1 MNISGIHHKSHAKS
15 RACLQLVLHLAL
27 FIVAQMWSFA
37 AATDFLANFD
47 NDPTNDV
54 CLEDVISLDPFV
66 GGASHDDQDA
76 SEAIHEI
83 GILMQYISAFWPA
96 DIDEI
101 RSLEA
106 FSLNLATLQGHTLPN
121 TFLQSFRF
129 LLI

>member
-1 MNISGIHHKSHAKS
+1 M
-15 RACLQLVLHLAL
+15 QLVLHLAL

-66 GGASHDDQDA
+66 GGASHNDTC
-76 SEAIHEI
+76 EAIHEI

-96 DIDEI
+96 DIDET
-101 RSLEA
+101 RSLDA
-106 FSLNLATLQGHTLPN
+106 FSLDLATLQGHALPN
-121 TFLQSFRF
+121 TFLQSFKF